1 MNGYIKIKPPVC
13 LERSR
18 LKEDIAKRK
27 ARKQARRA
35 KREALYLLNNP

>member
-1 MNGYIKIKPPVC
+1 MNGYLKIKPPVC

-18 LKEDIAKRK
+18 LKADIAKRK
-27 ARKQARRA
+27 ARKQARRE